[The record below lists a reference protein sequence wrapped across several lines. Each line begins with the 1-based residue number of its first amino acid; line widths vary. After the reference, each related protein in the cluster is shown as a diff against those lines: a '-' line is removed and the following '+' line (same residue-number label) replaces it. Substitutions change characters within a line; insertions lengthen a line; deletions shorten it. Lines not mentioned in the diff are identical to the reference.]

1 MSENTIQPLD
11 PEKLSVV
18 AVAIKLAPLMLLA
31 IAHLP
36 LVLLEY
42 SSLWSKEHYQFFP
55 LALISFACYFQARRL
70 PGTFHWRP
78 ICWALVAADIVLLSF
93 GCGLSQLLFGLGLTS
108 GPFAVALGF
117 WLLVWAICLACSDS
131 EIKSSLAYLIVLPL
145 ITVRPPLGYDQN
157 LILWLQRVTTS
168 VASEILNFF
177 GYLHMRTGVIL
188 EFPGKNFQVAD
199 ACSGVQSLY
208 AVLFLAAFV
217 TCGYRRRLFHTVV
230 VIASG
235 LLFAGV
241 MNVIRISVIAIGWE
255 TSGFDLTFG
264 VTHDVIGYIA
274 LFAAAM
280 LVFSADA
287 FLAFCFH
294 PVPDVKGAGITSIYR
309 NPFVT
314 AWNWLFRS
322 SPRSE
327 KSSNGSM
334 AVSSRI
340 IAASSVCAAIL
351 CVSCLIL
358 QSRNPDLF

>member
-1 MSENTIQPLD
+1 MTENTIQPAD
-11 PEKLSVV
+11 DQKPS
-18 AVAIKLAPLMLLA
+18 AVSLVLKFCPFILLA
-31 IAHLP
+31 VAHLP
-36 LVLLEY
+36 LVLTEY
-42 SSLWSKEHYQFFP
+42 SALWDKEHYQFFP
-55 LALISFACYFQARRL
+55 LALVSFGCYFYARRL
-70 PGTFHWRP
+70 PGRFHWRP
-78 ICWALVAADIVLLSF
+78 ICWVLLAIDISLLIY
-93 GCGLSQLLFGLGLTS
+93 GCGLSQFLFGVGLLTS
-108 GPFAVALGF
+108 PLAALVGF
-117 WLLVWAICLACSDS
+117 WLLIWAICLACSDL
-131 EIKSSLAYLIVLPL
+131 EVKSSLAYLIVLPL

-157 LILWLQRVTTS
+157 LILWLQRITTS

-177 GYLHMRTGVIL
+177 GYLHMRSGVIL

-217 TCGYRRRLFHTVV
+217 TCGYRRKLFHSVI

-241 MNVIRISVIAIGWE
+241 MNVLRISVIAIAWE
-255 TSGFDLTFG
+255 TSALDLTSG
-264 VTHDVIGYIA
+264 LTHDVIGYVA

-287 FLAFCFH
+287 FLAFCFY

-314 AWNWLFRS
+314 AWNWLFRRTLQTEVVGNEVVS
-322 SPRSE
+322 LPPRVL
-327 KSSNGSM
+327 
-334 AVSSRI
+334 AVSSI
-340 IAASSVCAAIL
+340 FAVIL

-358 QSRNPDLF
+358 QTRNLGLL